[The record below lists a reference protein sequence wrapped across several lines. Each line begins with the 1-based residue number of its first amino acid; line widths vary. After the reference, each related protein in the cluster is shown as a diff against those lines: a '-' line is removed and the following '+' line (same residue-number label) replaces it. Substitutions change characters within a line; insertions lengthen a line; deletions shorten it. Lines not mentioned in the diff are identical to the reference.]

1 MTKQNTSHGSS
12 GCRISPPGSSSP
24 ITRMM
29 VHGSLISLS
38 SGLRALAFA
47 SFACIA
53 FAVLLWTPPP
63 ACAQAV
69 YGSIA
74 GTVHDGTD
82 APVAHA
88 LITIEETDR
97 NTVTTTYTNDSGNYI
112 QSHLIIGHYR
122 VKVEAPGFKTAIQNG
137 VALQVDSVSTVDIIL
152 SPGAVQET
160 VTVTSESPLLKTER
174 TDVATTLS
182 EEQVQELPSYGRNF
196 SELLLQAPGTIQFN
210 WNDTSTENP
219 QGGIAV
225 NVNGQMFVGVGG
237 QIDGTDN
244 RDMMYGNMIIVP
256 NLDSVVEAKV
266 TSSNYDAEFG
276 SASAAVVATSTKSG
290 TNRVHGTAFLYRR
303 SDVTQARDPFSES
316 TPDPVTGRY
325 IPQSLWDQFGGS
337 VGGPIHKNKMFYFGD
352 YQGTR
357 AKDGGSATSIV
368 PTAQERQGDFS
379 AWLQGSN
386 PQVIYNPYDAQGNIL
401 PPSQRQPFP
410 GNIIDSKYI
419 SAAAQNL
426 IKYVPA
432 PNITAAPGLTN
443 FSGTG
448 NDVFHGDATNIRV
461 DYFKSARLTFF
472 ERYTFTQ
479 FLKSAPGLFGALA
492 GGPQLNGIGYTGSGS
507 TRPQS
512 NALGVNYAL
521 KPNIL
526 ADFRL
531 GWYRQ
536 RIFVSPLVTGDFA
549 SQAGAPG
556 LNIPTDP
563 STLNMPDFNI
573 NGQGGFQFGSS
584 LYNNCNCPLIEKM
597 QQYQFISNWTIEKGN
612 HIFKA
617 GVDVR
622 RLQNLRVPSDQHR
635 AGQLNFIPDLTEG
648 PQSGGLAFA
657 TFLLGEVSSFSRYVS
672 NSMHAGERQT
682 RTFTYIQDTW
692 RATPKLTFNYGLRW
706 EIYNPQT
713 VTSAGNGGWFQVNT
727 GEIKVGGVNG
737 VGLNGDVKN
746 SFTNLAPRLGV
757 AYQLNAKTVI
767 RTGYGRTFDVGTF
780 GSIFGHSV
788 TQNLPVLGTQ
798 VNIPSNAWQSAF
810 KLEVGP
816 PELNPATILQAQ
828 GKGADGNY
836 IYPSSGVRAWVYPDK
851 MRLPTLDSWNVAVQR
866 QLTSTLSVESSYV
879 GNKATHNL
887 LDGSPAYDENAP
899 SIVGFADGLSTDQRR
914 PFYNRYTKNYPAG
927 VGFTNPLPFFGNNTD
942 NHYNSIQNKVEK
954 RFAHGYQVLAN
965 YTYSHAKSHDS
976 PYFDIDRN
984 LWYGRPDW
992 QRNHVLLV
1000 SNITQLPFGRGK
1012 AFLTN
1017 SSRLLDAFV
1026 GGWEITDS
1034 TSWMSAQGFNTS
1046 YGECGEDN
1054 DVGSCHPD
1062 VVGHT
1067 SIRNRNRNSWYAVA
1081 ASPMTTNGQTSGPW
1095 RRPLVGTFG
1104 NDVRNSL
1111 LGPRWTQ
1118 TNASVLKSVAIVPE
1132 KMNVQF
1138 RTEVFNLF
1146 NHVNLG
1152 NPGGCVDCANAGVI
1166 QNLQNNAAMRQ
1177 LDFGLR
1183 VEF

>member
-1 MTKQNTSHGSS
+1 MSQHMIGCVSGGYQNPGPDSPFLAAEAGILSRLTSY
-12 GCRISPPGSSSP
+12 CRRQG
-24 ITRMM
+24 R
-29 VHGSLISLS
+29 LIVVMC
-38 SGLRALAFA
+38 ALASCCA
-47 SFACIA
+47 
-53 FAVLLWTPPP
+53 TPGR
-63 ACAQAV
+63 AQAV

-74 GTVHDGTD
+74 GNIRDNTD

-88 LITIEETDR
+88 VITIEETSR
-97 NTVTTTYTNDSGNYI
+97 NTITTTSTNDSGNYS
-112 QSHLIIGHYR
+112 QSHLLIGHYR
-122 VKVEAPGFKTAIQNG
+122 VKAEASGFKTVIQDG
-137 VALQVDSVSTVDIIL
+137 VALAVDSVSTVNFIL
-152 SPGAVQET
+152 RPGAVQET
-160 VTVTSESPLLKTER
+160 IIVTPESPLLKTER

-182 EEQVQELPSYGRNF
+182 ETQVQNLPSYGRNF
-196 SELLLQAPGTIQFN
+196 SELLLQAPGAIQFN

-256 NLDSVVEAKV
+256 NLDSVVEAKI

-276 SASAAVVATSTKSG
+276 SASAAVVTTATKSG

-303 SDVTQARDPFSES
+303 NDVTQARDPFAES

-337 VGGPIHKNKMFYFGD
+337 IGGPIRKNKMFYFGD

-357 AKDGGSATSIV
+357 AKDGGSNTSVV
-368 PTAQERQGDFS
+368 PTAAERQGDFS

-386 PQVIYNPYDAQGNIL
+386 PQVIYNPYDVQGNIVS
-401 PPSQRQPFP
+401 PDQRQPFP
-410 GNIIDSKYI
+410 GNIIDPKYL
-419 SAAAQNL
+419 STPAQNL
-426 IKYVPA
+426 LKYIPL
-432 PNITAAPGLTN
+432 PNMSAAPGLN
-443 FSGTG
+443 NYSGTG
-448 NDVFHGDATNIRV
+448 NDIFHGDATNVRV
-461 DYFKSARLTFF
+461 DYFKSERLTFF

-512 NALGVNYAL
+512 NAMGFNYVL
-521 KPNIL
+521 KPTIL
-526 ADFRL
+526 ADFRF

-536 RIFVSPLVTGDFA
+536 RIFVDPLVNGSFA

-556 LNIPTDP
+556 LNIPSDST
-563 STLNMPDFNI
+563 TLNMPNFNVT
-573 NGQGGFQFGSS
+573 GQGGFQFGSS
-584 LYNNCNCPLIEKM
+584 LYNNCNCPLTEKM
-597 QQYQFISNWTIEKGN
+597 QQFQLISNWTFEEGN
-612 HIFKA
+612 HAYKA
-617 GVDVR
+617 GADFR

-635 AGQLNFIPDLTEG
+635 AGQLNFLPDLTEG
-648 PQSGGLAFA
+648 PVAGGLPLASYM
-657 TFLLGEVSSFSRYVS
+657 LGEVSSFTRYVS
-672 NSMHAGERQT
+672 TSLHAGERQT
-682 RTFTYIQDTW
+682 RTFYYVQDTW

-706 EIYNPQT
+706 EIYFPQT
-713 VTSAGNGGWFQVNT
+713 VTSAGDGGWFQVET

-737 VGLNGDVKN
+737 VGLNGDVQN
-746 SFTNLAPRLGV
+746 TFMNLAPRIGF
-757 AYQLNAKTVI
+757 AYQLNPKTVI
-767 RTGYGRTFDVGTF
+767 RAGYGRTFDVGTF

-798 VNIPSNAWQSAF
+798 AMNPSDNWKSVF
-810 KLEVGP
+810 NLTVGP
-816 PELNPATILQAQ
+816 PPLNPATILQAQ
-828 GKGADGNY
+828 GKGRDGNY
-836 IYPSSGVRAWVYPDK
+836 IYPSSGVRAWVYPNK
-851 MRLPTLDSWNVAVQR
+851 MRIPTLDSWNVAIQR
-866 QLTSTLSVESSYV
+866 EITPTLSIESSYV

-887 LDGSPAYDENAP
+887 LDGDPYYDENAP
-899 SIVGFADGLSTDQRR
+899 TIIGFAQGLSTDQRR
-914 PFYNRYTKNYPAG
+914 PFYNRYPNNYPAG
-927 VGFTNPLPFFGNNTD
+927 VGFTNPLYYFGNNTD
-942 NHYNSIQNKVEK
+942 NHYNSIQNKLEK
-954 RFAHGYQVLAN
+954 RFSNGYQLLAN
-965 YTYSHAKSHDS
+965 YTYSQAKSHDS

-992 QRNHVLLV
+992 QRNHVLVV
-1000 SNITQLPFGRGK
+1000 SNMSELPFGRGRRY
-1012 AFLTN
+1012 LSN
-1017 SSRLLDAFV
+1017 DSRALDV
-1026 GGWEITDS
+1026 LIGGWQITSS

-1067 SIRNRNRNSWYAVA
+1067 SAHSQSRNNWYAIA
-1081 ASPMTTNGQTSGPW
+1081 ATPLAANGQTSGPW
-1095 RRPLVGTFG
+1095 GRPQIGTFG

-1118 TNASVLKSVAIVPE
+1118 TNASVIKSFSLIPE
-1132 KMNVQF
+1132 KLNMQF
-1138 RTEVFNLF
+1138 RTDFFNLF

-1152 NPGGCVDCANAGVI
+1152 NPSGCVDCSNAGVI
-1166 QNLQNNAAMRQ
+1166 QNLQSNAAMRQ

-1183 VEF
+1183 LEF